1 MVKRNNFVRYNN
13 MSRTGYNAS
22 PYNNMGY
29 GMMSFRRRGNRGG
42 FRMGVIGFS
51 MGLAPCICGEE
62 EPVICYIDGY
72 VNIHI

>member
-1 MVKRNNFVRYNN
+1 

-22 PYNNMGY
+22 LYNNMGY
-29 GMMSFRRRGNRGG
+29 GMMSFRGRGNR
-42 FRMGVIGFS
+42 
-51 MGLAPCICGEE
+51 EE